1 MNVKLG
7 VLGALSAALVAA
19 ALPASGQLPGAP
31 AQVVDYE
38 PPQRIEKYRVTDFGR
53 SSSARDDRTL
63 KKKFRVVERTGNCC
77 ENYVTA
83 DDKGTLYDL
92 GGSYINFTSDSGKT
106 WKSVR
111 PIHPLV
117 NGEGTLA
124 VAPNGDI
131 VGVEWDPYSGDH
143 LLSYKYTA
151 ATKKWE
157 YLEAPLHT
165 PFYDR
170 PWLTVVPGPFT
181 IRGAEVPYVVFV
193 DGYPHSG
200 TLLYSTDGLTYLQT
214 SNPSLDQRV
223 NPETVPKLV
232 TKGEPKLDWIQPN
245 SQAPIVPL
253 GGGSA
258 LAPPGSFGSTWSVLD
273 KDTQTWRAIELDAGQ
288 LGGRYMVDSKGR
300 LHNLTSGGTGLDYRI
315 STDGGRTWKSTLV
328 PLPEG
333 TSMPSGMM
341 LDFRA
346 NAQLGLA
353 VVAMHTKRG
362 AGDGDIVFK
371 LDIRGNKAKVL
382 KMYEIGLA
390 DVDAS
395 SGVGQN
401 IRFDFETLAIL
412 PDGRFAVSFL
422 DSTTGP
428 IYSLTEAVV
437 DRLGPAL
444 AIEL

>member
-7 VLGALSAALVAA
+7 VVGALTVAVVTAAF
-19 ALPASGQLPGAP
+19 PAWGQAPGLP

-38 PPQRIEKYRVTDFGR
+38 PPQRIEKYKVTDFGR
-53 SSSARDDRTL
+53 SSSAKDDTTT
-63 KKKFRVVERTGNCC
+63 KEKFRVAERTGNCC
-77 ENYVTA
+77 ENYLTA
-83 DDKGTLYDL
+83 DSKGTLYDL

-111 PIHPLV
+111 PIQPLV

-151 ATKKWE
+151 ETKKWE

-181 IRGAEVPYVVFV
+181 IRGEKVPYVVFV
-193 DGYPHSG
+193 DGYPHTG

-214 SNPSLDQRV
+214 SDPSLDQQT
-223 NPETVPKLV
+223 NAETVSKLV

-253 GGGSA
+253 GGSSA
-258 LAPPGSFGSTWSVLD
+258 LAPPGLFGSAWSVLD
-273 KDTQTWRAIELDAGQ
+273 KDTQTWRAVELDAGE
-288 LGGRYMVDSKGR
+288 LDGRYMVDSKGR
-300 LHNLTSGGTGLDYRI
+300 LHNLKTAGTGLDYRI
-315 STDGGRTWKSTLV
+315 STDGGRTWKSTIIK
-328 PLPEG
+328 LPEG
-333 TSMPSGMM
+333 TSIPSGMM

-346 NAQLGLA
+346 NARLGLA

-362 AGDGDIVFK
+362 TGDGDLVFK
-371 LDIRGNKAKVL
+371 LDIRGDKAKVSKL
-382 KMYEIGLA
+382 YEIGLA
-390 DVDAS
+390 DIDAS

-428 IYSLTEAVV
+428 IYSLTAAAV
-437 DRLGPAL
+437 DRLGPAV